1 MGKRKAHQ
9 MSDGDS
15 DEEER
20 SLVAEAPKRKKSKTK
35 LNANESN
42 ALISPESLLETAD
55 EVWIVKVPKHVSF
68 FLQSICNCQSPKMSR
83 ISNIRSV
90 SVGLKYEIWPFFL

>member
-1 MGKRKAHQ
+1 MQQTIMNEIDIFFLSQCLRMGKRKAHQ

-20 SLVAEAPKRKKSKTK
+20 SPVAEAPKRKKSKTK

-68 FLQSICNCQSPKMSR
+68 L
-83 ISNIRSV
+83 
-90 SVGLKYEIWPFFL
+90 L